1 MQDRAFTPEQKKE
14 VINRLYAAWV
24 SSPHLRL
31 GQLIS
36 NSINQ
41 QKGNDGTALYY
52 VEDQVLVRWAEE
64 FVASGETI
72 YGVDDPCRPSTTD
85 TKPR

>member
-1 MQDRAFTPEQKKE
+1 MQDRALTPEQKKE

-36 NSINQ
+36 NVMNNRQ
-41 QKGNDGTALYY
+41 NDGGIALFYI
-52 VEDQVLVRWAEE
+52 EDQVLVRWAEE
-64 FVASGETI
+64 FVASGETV